1 MTAWIQVGLK
11 PTVLDPQ
18 GQAIHAALRKLGFG
32 AVAGVRQAKVFQ
44 VEMAPGADPAEA
56 KRQIERAAR
65 EVLANPVIEEF
76 SIRWEE

>member
-1 MTAWIQVGLK
+1 MTAWVQVGLK

-32 AVAGVRQAKVFQ
+32 AVAEVRQAKVFRVQ
-44 VEMAPGADPAEA
+44 VAAGADPAEA
-56 KRQIERAAR
+56 RLQVERAAR